1 MTFQIGQDSASINA
15 CMYVYLYVCIACLVM
30 CSVMFTV
37 FKDAFFSSESKIND
51 CCMRLPGELNL
62 WPKSTLIDDM

>member
-1 MTFQIGQDSASINA
+1 MFV
-15 CMYVYLYVCIACLVM
+15 CMYACLVM
-30 CSVMFTV
+30 CSVMFKV

-62 WPKSTLIDDM
+62 WPESILIDYV

>member
-1 MTFQIGQDSASINA
+1 MYVCMFV
-15 CMYVYLYVCIACLVM
+15 CMYACLVM
-30 CSVMFTV
+30 CSVMFKV

-62 WPKSTLIDDM
+62 WPESILIDYV